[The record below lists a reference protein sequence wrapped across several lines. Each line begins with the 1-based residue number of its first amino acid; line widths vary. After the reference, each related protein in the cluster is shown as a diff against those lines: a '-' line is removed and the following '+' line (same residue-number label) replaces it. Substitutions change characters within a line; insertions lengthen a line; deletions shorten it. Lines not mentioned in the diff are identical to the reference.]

1 MLKTSITQ
9 KIRILFLCL
18 GGLFLLTQTGLAQNK
33 TEEKLELAQEYY
45 KTEEYDKALELYRD
59 LVKQKELINQI
70 HENYLSIL
78 LKKELL
84 KEADKYLKKLVKS
97 NSGNS
102 TYQVDYCRVKL
113 IEKDT
118 VHADKYFHAYIK
130 QIVNNTTK
138 LRYTALYCADLGLYN
153 YAEYSYK
160 EGEKISGEMFFYEL
174 ADLYNKS
181 DKKEL
186 MIDEYLKLLTVKP
199 DQLEY
204 VQVALQDR
212 LTSEEEF
219 DLLEPKLLT
228 KVQKNA
234 DMTVFNEM
242 IVWYYLQ
249 QKKFYGAF
257 IQARALD
264 KRLRLEG
271 YKILEIGRLAK
282 NNQDYK
288 NAQKI
293 FQYLVDRYKE
303 YAVYPVARKFLIET
317 KEEIVKS
324 TYPINR
330 NQIESLVKDYQ
341 QIIKEV
347 GLTAQTGDAM
357 RNMALLQAFYL
368 NQKDSAITE
377 LKQIIDNRNIPKSL
391 VSQAKLDLGDIYLLK
406 DEPWEASLL
415 YSQVAKSNR
424 ELKIGHEAK
433 LKNAKLYYYTGDFR
447 LAQSQLDVLKL
458 ATSRTIS
465 NDAMALSLLIADNLN
480 LDTTSLA
487 MEEYAKVDLLVFQ
500 GQYDKALKSYDQ
512 MLVTFKGHRLTD
524 EILWEKSQ
532 LLIKLGKYEEAT
544 EPLKEI
550 LEFHSYDIWADD
562 ANYLL
567 GVIYQDH
574 LKNKEEAMHY
584 FKEHLIK
591 FKGSSYEVDARKRFR
606 QLRGDNI
613 NKS

>member
-1 MLKTSITQ
+1 MLKTLIPQ
-9 KIRILFLCL
+9 KIRKAIPLI
-18 GGLFLLTQTGLAQNK
+18 GVGLFFIQIGFAQNK
-33 TEEKLELAQEYY
+33 TEEKLDLAQEYY
-45 KTEEYDKALELYRD
+45 KTEEYDKALDLYRD
-59 LVKQKELINQI
+59 LSKQKNLINQI

-78 LKKELL
+78 LKKELY
-84 KEADKYLKKLVKS
+84 KEADKYLKKAVKS
-97 NSGNS
+97 DESNAV
-102 TYQVDYCRVKL
+102 YHVDYSRIKL
-113 IEKDT
+113 LEKDT
-118 VHADKYFHAYIK
+118 VTADKYFDTFIK
-130 QIVNNTTK
+130 EIAVNTTK
-138 LRYTALYCADLGLYN
+138 LRYTALYCLDLNLFKYTESC
-153 YAEYSYK
+153 YRI
-160 EGEKISGEMFFYEL
+160 GEKNSNELFYYEL
-174 ADLYNKS
+174 ADLYYKWGKY
-181 DKKEL
+181 DK
-186 MIDEYLKLLTVKP
+186 MIDEYLQLLTLKP

-212 LTSEEEF
+212 LTTEEDFE
-219 DLLEPKLLT
+219 LLEPQLLT

-317 KEEIVKS
+317 KEAIVKN
-324 TYPINR
+324 TYPIDR
-330 NQIESLVKDYQ
+330 TEIESLVKDYQ
-341 QIIKEV
+341 QIVKEM
-347 GLTAQTGDAM
+347 GLNAQTADAM

-368 NQKDSAITE
+368 NQRDSAIVE
-377 LKQIIDNRNIPKSL
+377 LKELINNRNIPKSL
-391 VSQAKLDLGDIYLLK
+391 ISQAKLDLGDIYLLK

-433 LKNAKLYYYTGDFR
+433 LKNAKLYYYTGDFK

-465 NDAMALSLLIADNLN
+465 NDAMELSMLIGDNLN

-487 MEEYAKVDLLVFQ
+487 MEAYAAVDLLIFQ
-500 GQYDKALKSYDQ
+500 GQYDKALDSYEQ
-512 MLVTFKGHRLTD
+512 MLVKFKGHRLTD
-524 EILWEKSQ
+524 EILWQKAQ

-550 LEFHSYDIWADD
+550 LEFHRYDIWADD

-567 GVIYQDH
+567 GTIYQDQ
-574 LKNKEEAMHY
+574 LKDKEQAMNY
-584 FKEHLIK
+584 FKDHLINY
-591 FKGSSYEVDARKRFR
+591 KGSVYEVDARKRFR
-606 QLRGDNI
+606 RLRGDNV